1 MASAS
6 ALPFMWC
13 SVPLLAL
20 PLSSRVGSGSVR

>member
-6 ALPFMWC
+6 ALPFMWR